1 MAEAAAAAAAVPGM
15 KAGEEASGAAGL
27 LKRSWSVEGGGEGK
41 EMAVAGYGVAGARGG
56 MEMPPPIPALG
67 GAPALGGEKSPLDTD
82 TAGGRTVRMS
92 GRGAVAITC
101 WAAARR
107 EVTPSMLS
115 SLSRMPLTLSS
126 SLPTTTPS

>member
-56 MEMPPPIPALG
+56 MEMAPRTPALG
-67 GAPALGGEKSPLDTD
+67 GAPALGGEKSPLDTS
-82 TAGGRTVRMS
+82 GGRTVRMS

-115 SLSRMPLTLSS
+115 SLSRVPLTLSS